1 MKAVVAFTI
10 SCAALLAA
18 CASHETGAAANRA
31 VSETRSGATT
41 AAMTPL
47 RDLNLQREPIPAI
60 LQEIENPYD
69 IPADISCPEIEQQVA
84 ALNEVLGPDWD
95 ALPRHEADPTVSDYA
110 ADEASE
116 EVLDIIADE
125 AGAII
130 PYRSWVR
137 RLSGAKAYQKKV
149 SQAEKRGSHRRTYLK
164 ALGFMK
170 GCEGLAAPYR
180 EPSDEALPV
189 EPAPPPVDF
198 VDTTPPQYRPASA
211 DASAPVTPNTG
222 MSLEETYD
230 WPEEWPDDK
239 WSESPADEEEASPA
253 SDGTSSP
260 PSDG

>member
-1 MKAVVAFTI
+1 MRAIVTSALACI
-10 SCAALLAA
+10 SLVA

-31 VSETRSGATT
+31 VAETRSGAAT
-41 AAMTPL
+41 AATTPL

-60 LQEIENPYD
+60 LQDIENPYD

-95 ALPRHEADPTVSDYA
+95 ALPRHESDPSVSDYA

-149 SQAEKRGSHRRTYLK
+149 NQAEKRGSHRRTYLK

-170 GCEGLAAPYR
+170 GCEGLAAPNLKADGDAAQA
-180 EPSDEALPV
+180 EPS
-189 EPAPPPVDF
+189 PPPVDF
-198 VDTTPPQYRPASA
+198 VETTPPQYRPASA
-211 DASAPVTPNTG
+211 DASEPARLAPR

-230 WPEEWPDDK
+230 WPEEWPEDK
-239 WSESPADEEEASPA
+239 WSDNPAEAKDASPA
-253 SDGTSSP
+253 SDETSSP